1 MSDIYELPDKE
12 TITLSKP
19 VSLGKEYCEYHEIT
33 LKEPTLD
40 EVDKFYQERESEKST
55 LMGMGLLISL
65 VSGVP
70 RPAVRKLSY
79 RDYKRCEVWLS
90 RFLMWTPEEEDETN
104 SDDSGQI

>member
-1 MSDIYELPDKE
+1 MTDIYELPDKE
-12 TITLSKP
+12 TITLSQP
-19 VSLGKEYCEYHEIT
+19 VSVGKEHMEFHEIT

-40 EVDKFYQERESEKST
+40 EVDNFYQEREKHKSA
-55 LMGMGLLISL
+55 LAGMGLLISL

-79 RDYKRCEVWLS
+79 RDYKRCEVWLT
-90 RFLMWTPEEEDETN
+90 RFLTWTPEEDETS

>member
-1 MSDIYELPDKE
+1 MTDIYELPDKE
-12 TITLSKP
+12 TITLSQP
-19 VSLGKEYCEYHEIT
+19 VSVGKEHMEYHEIT

-40 EVDKFYQERESEKST
+40 EVDNFYQEREKHKSA
-55 LMGMGLLISL
+55 LAGMGLLISL

-79 RDYKRCEVWLS
+79 RDYKRCEVWLT
-90 RFLMWTPEEEDETN
+90 RFLTWTPPEENEAS